1 MPKCGFD
8 LSKDHMTMVAI
19 DGTRN
24 NSILR
29 PGNKNAIH
37 KVDGK
42 SQDANQIIYIVLKVH
57 LQM

>member
-8 LSKDHMTMVAI
+8 LSEDHTAMVVI

-24 NSILR
+24 NSIFR
-29 PGNKNAIH
+29 PGNKNATH
-37 KVDGK
+37 KMDEK

>member
-8 LSKDHMTMVAI
+8 LSEDHMAMAVI

-29 PGNKNAIH
+29 PGNKNATH
-37 KVDGK
+37 KMDVE

>member
-8 LSKDHMTMVAI
+8 LSKDHMAAVII

-29 PGNKNAIH
+29 PGNKNATH
-37 KVDGK
+37 KMNGK